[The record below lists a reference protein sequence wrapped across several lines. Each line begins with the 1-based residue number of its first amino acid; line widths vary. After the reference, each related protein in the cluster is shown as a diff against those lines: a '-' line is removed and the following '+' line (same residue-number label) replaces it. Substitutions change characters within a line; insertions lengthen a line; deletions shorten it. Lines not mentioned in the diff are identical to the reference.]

1 MTEYITKEQAE
12 KIARSQDVVDLHYN
26 LASHAE
32 LSEVIYRAINLAFE
46 QRLEVVGY
54 AYTDTLKAS
63 IPIVKDGQG
72 ILFVKGSEF
81 QDSTPLYALKG
92 DSK

>member
-1 MTEYITKEQAE
+1 MTEYITKEQAQD
-12 KIARSQDVVDLHYN
+12 IATIVTNGEGIDGEIN
-26 LASHAE
+26 LTLAE
-32 LSEVIYRAINLAFE
+32 FRRAINLAFK